1 MTARA
6 VSGYFITFEGGE
18 GAGKSTQVRHLAEA
32 LRQGRHDVLLTRE
45 PGGSEAAERM
55 RAILLDPA
63 LALDAMTQ
71 LMLFS
76 AARRDHWIK
85 TIAPALA
92 RGAIVICDR
101 FYDSTFAYQGAAGGV
116 CESEMRKLTRF
127 ALGDAAPDLTIILD
141 IEPSKGLARAAARRG
156 LAVSDS
162 FERQSIDFHTKIR
175 EALLQIATREPKRCL
190 VFNADLPEAELS
202 VAIAAVARQRV
213 PAARAS

>member
-6 VSGYFITFEGGE
+6 AAGHFITFEGGE

-32 LRQGRHDVLLTRE
+32 LRQDRHDVVLTRE
-45 PGGSEAAERM
+45 PGGSAAAERM
-55 RAILLDPA
+55 RAILLDPV

-116 CESEMRKLTRF
+116 GKSEMQQLTRF
-127 ALGDAAPDLTIILD
+127 ALGDATPDLTIILD

-156 LAVSDS
+156 TAVSDS
-162 FERQSIDFHTKIR
+162 FEGRDIDFHRKIR
-175 EALLQIATREPKRCL
+175 DALLQIAAREPMRCL
-190 VFNADLPEAELS
+190 MFDSDMAEAELS
-202 VAIAAVARQRV
+202 VAIAAAVKKRI
-213 PAARAS
+213 AAVEVT